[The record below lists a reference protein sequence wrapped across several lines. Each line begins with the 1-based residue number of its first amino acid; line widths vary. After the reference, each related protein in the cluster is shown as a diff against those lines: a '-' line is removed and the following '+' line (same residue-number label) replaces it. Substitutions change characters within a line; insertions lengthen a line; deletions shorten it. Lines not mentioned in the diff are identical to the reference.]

1 MPYLG
6 NQPTAVPIQSSD
18 LADGIVSNAKLGTD
32 ISAAKLVA
40 GTLADARFP
49 ATLPAL
55 NGSALTNLDASDLT
69 GPLPAISGAS
79 LTNLDAGKILQVQH
93 MTTSTQTEV
102 TATSYSDTAI
112 TDTITPSATSSKI
125 LILITDSCQ
134 YFNKPGHNDNGMGF
148 RLKRAIGGSGTT
160 VYQDNQ
166 PYEGFYHSTATGD
179 PNFRQHMTFTAIDSP
194 NTTSEC
200 TYTHQISVYR
210 SGSGAKARSVHD
222 SNRGNMIL
230 LEIGA

>member
-69 GPLPAISGAS
+69 GALPAISGAS

-93 MTTSTQTEV
+93 MTTSTQTE
-102 TATSYSDTAI
+102 TTSSSFADTAI
-112 TDTITPSATSSKI
+112 RDSITPSATDSKI
-125 LILITDSCQ
+125 MIIITDSCQ
-134 YFNKPGHNDNGMGF
+134 ITMAGGVNDQGMGF
-148 RLKRAIGGSGTT
+148 RLKRTSGDTT
-160 VYQDNQ
+160 VVADSQ
-166 PYEGFYHSTATGD
+166 PYEGFYHSSHTGSS
-179 PNFRQHMTFTAIDSP
+179 PNFRHHITLTAIDSP
-194 NTTSEC
+194 NTTSEVE
-200 TYTHQISVYR
+200 YVHQINVYR
-210 SGSGAKARSVHD
+210 GSSNGKARSVHD